1 MFLFKGCSADEYDWH
16 LQPPLDFQLKPLEWR
31 RSWAAKGR
39 AVFFFLW
46 VYWGDG
52 SAVDL
57 CCFCPGFFSLNG
69 SKDCGNHVGK
79 RFIFRIHHETL
90 QLIHCFQLL
99 FVFFSSLFSF
109 SSLRC
114 PSVLLGCGPEE
125 ALSIWPAIWGYAASQ
140 GCLLIRL
147 ALVTSWPVVNRMDGG
162 RSQGAMAGSWLTA
175 CFFPSPGADASSE
188 PMILEQYVV
197 VSNYE
202 KQENSEI
209 SLQAGEVVD
218 VIEKNESGKTRLL
231 LFPLPMVQFL
241 HVFLFFRFPHHYL

>member
-1 MFLFKGCSADEYDWH
+1 M
-16 LQPPLDFQLKPLEWR
+16 
-31 RSWAAKGR
+31 
-39 AVFFFLW
+39 
-46 VYWGDG
+46 
-52 SAVDL
+52 
-57 CCFCPGFFSLNG
+57 
-69 SKDCGNHVGK
+69 
-79 RFIFRIHHETL
+79 
-90 QLIHCFQLL
+90 
-99 FVFFSSLFSF
+99 
-109 SSLRC
+109 
-114 PSVLLGCGPEE
+114 LLGCGPEE
-125 ALSIWPAIWGYAASQ
+125 AVSIWPAIWGCAASQ

-218 VIEKNESGKTRLL
+218 VIEKNESGKLYLL
-231 LFPLPMVQFL
+231 LFPQWSDFCICSSTFSFL
-241 HVFLFFRFPHHYL
+241 ITTC

>member
-1 MFLFKGCSADEYDWH
+1 M
-16 LQPPLDFQLKPLEWR
+16 
-31 RSWAAKGR
+31 
-39 AVFFFLW
+39 
-46 VYWGDG
+46 
-52 SAVDL
+52 DL
-57 CCFCPGFFSLNG
+57 YCFCPGFFSLNG

-79 RFIFRIHHETL
+79 RFIFRIHHETV
-90 QLIHCFQLL
+90 QLIHFFWLL
-99 FVFFSSLFSF
+99 FTFFFSPLFSS
-109 SSLRC
+109 SSLQC

-125 ALSIWPAIWGYAASQ
+125 AVSIWPAIWGYAASQ

-218 VIEKNESGKTRLL
+218 VIEKNESGKL
-231 LFPLPMVQFL
+231 FL
-241 HVFLFFRFPHHYL
+241 HFSLFQ

>member
-1 MFLFKGCSADEYDWH
+1 M
-16 LQPPLDFQLKPLEWR
+16 
-31 RSWAAKGR
+31 
-39 AVFFFLW
+39 
-46 VYWGDG
+46 
-52 SAVDL
+52 DL
-57 CCFCPGFFSLNG
+57 CCFCPGFFALNG

-90 QLIHCFQLL
+90 QLIHCIFSSSSKKKY
-99 FVFFSSLFSF
+99 FFSSPF
-109 SSLRC
+109 SSSSLQC

-125 ALSIWPAIWGYAASQ
+125 AISIWPAIWGYAASQ

-147 ALVTSWPVVNRMDGG
+147 ALVTTWPVVNRMDGG
-162 RSQGAMAGSWLTA
+162 RSRGAMAGSWLTA

-218 VIEKNESGKTRLL
+218 VIEKNESGKTSLL
-231 LFPLPMVQFL
+231 LFSLPMVGFL
-241 HVFLFFRFPHHYL
+241 HVFLSFRFLHRDLQPYISSIWYSYYVWLRMLKFLDVDLGWRPNVAFYCKNVS

>member
-1 MFLFKGCSADEYDWH
+1 M
-16 LQPPLDFQLKPLEWR
+16 
-31 RSWAAKGR
+31 
-39 AVFFFLW
+39 
-46 VYWGDG
+46 
-52 SAVDL
+52 
-57 CCFCPGFFSLNG
+57 
-69 SKDCGNHVGK
+69 
-79 RFIFRIHHETL
+79 
-90 QLIHCFQLL
+90 
-99 FVFFSSLFSF
+99 
-109 SSLRC
+109 
-114 PSVLLGCGPEE
+114 LLGCGPEE
-125 ALSIWPAIWGYAASQ
+125 AVSIWPAIWGYAASP

-218 VIEKNESGKTRLL
+218 VIEKNESGKLYLL
-231 LFPLPMVQFL
+231 LFPQWSDFCICSSAFSFL
-241 HVFLFFRFPHHYL
+241 VTTCYPYVCSIWYSYYVWQRMLKSLSVDLGWGPNVAFYCKNVS